1 MLSYC
6 VDNILCL
13 LTFVAQSSIKAKDTA
28 AAERIPVVLASTTV
42 HARIRGTFVHICYL
56 TNHLRASATSLL
68 LVFLIKTYQNLCHL
82 IIRKFSNSNL

>member
-56 TNHLRASATSLL
+56 TNHLRASATIIGVSN
-68 LVFLIKTYQNLCHL
+68 QNLSKLMPFDNH
-82 IIRKFSNSNL
+82 NV